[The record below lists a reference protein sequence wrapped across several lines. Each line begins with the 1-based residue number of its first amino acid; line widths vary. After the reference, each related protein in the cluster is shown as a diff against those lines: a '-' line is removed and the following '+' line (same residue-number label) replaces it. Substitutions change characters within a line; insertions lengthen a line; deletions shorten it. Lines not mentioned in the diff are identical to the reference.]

1 MARKINVKLI
11 MELRDAGLSRST
23 IASTRH
29 ISRHSVSDVFN
40 IADEKGIRY
49 SDIRNLEEQEV
60 YRLFYPEK
68 FANETMYGDPDYEHV
83 HQELKKVGVTLK
95 LLHEEYVERCERNG
109 EIPMG
114 KTKFNEGYAEFTI
127 ANRLTNHLEHKP
139 GERAEVDWSGP
150 TMRYVDISTG
160 ELITVYLFVGTLPY
174 SQYSYVEPCLNMKM
188 DTFIRCH
195 IHMYEYFGGVPV
207 RTVCDNLKTGVVSHP
222 KEGEIVLTDDYAAL
236 GSHYMTAIIPAGVR
250 KPKQKPSVEGTVG
263 KIATAI
269 IARCRNETYY
279 SFVEL
284 KKGVADKLYKFN
296 HEAFQKREGSRYEVL
311 QEERDY
317 LRPLPDVPY
326 EIAEWVYGRAVNLD
340 FHVVYKKNRYSC
352 PYQYAKKKVDLKV
365 TDRFVEIYYK
375 GERLTTHNR
384 FPDYMKNKYSTHPE
398 DMPPA
403 FRNIV
408 QWDDERIR
416 NWAGSIGKSA
426 REVIDRIFRS
436 VRIKEQGYN
445 PCLAVLRLS
454 RTYTDARLETACE
467 LAISRGIKVP
477 RYHHLK
483 AILTANQDI
492 TYKEQL
498 DSESSFDDSS
508 MGYLRGSDYYR
519 EGGDPDG
526 E

>member
-11 MELRDAGLSRST
+11 MQLRDAGLSRRT

-40 IADEKGIRY
+40 IADEKEIHY
-49 SDIRNLEEQEV
+49 SDIRDLEETEV

-68 FANETMYGDPDYEHV
+68 HANETMYGDPDYEHV

-95 LLHEEYVERCERNG
+95 LLHEEYVDRCEANG

-114 KTKFNEGYAEFTI
+114 KTKFNEGYAEYTI
-127 ANRLTNHLEHKP
+127 INRLTNHLEHKP

-150 TMRYVDISTG
+150 TMRYVDPSTG
-160 ELITVYLFVGTLPY
+160 EIITVYLFVGTLPY

-188 DTFIRCH
+188 DTFLRCH
-195 IHMYEYFGGVPV
+195 IHMYEYFGGVPI
-207 RTVCDNLKTGVVSHP
+207 RTVCDNLKTGVVKHP
-222 KEGEIVLTDDYAAL
+222 KEGEIILTEDYAAL
-236 GSHYMTAIIPAGVR
+236 GSHYMTAIMPAGVR
-250 KPKQKPSVEGTVG
+250 KPKQKASVEGTVG

-269 IARCRNETYY
+269 IARCRNDIYY
-279 SFVEL
+279 SFAEL
-284 KKGVADKLYKFN
+284 KKSVSSKLEKFN

-311 QEERDY
+311 MEEREF
-317 LRPLPDVPY
+317 LHSLPDVPY
-326 EIAEWVYGRAVNLD
+326 EISEWVYGRTVNLD

-352 PYQYAKKKVDLKV
+352 PYQYARKKVDLRI
-365 TDRFVEIYYK
+365 TDQTIEIYHK
-375 GERLTTHNR
+375 NERLTTHNK
-384 FPDYMKNKYSTHPE
+384 FPDYTSNKYSTHPE

-408 QWDDERIR
+408 DWDDERIR
-416 NWAGSIGKSA
+416 NWAASIGKSM
-426 REVIDRIFRS
+426 RIVIDRIFNT

-454 RTYTDARLETACE
+454 RSYTDARLETACE

-477 RYHHLK
+477 RYRHLK
-483 AILTANQDI
+483 AILSANQDI
-492 TYKEQL
+492 LYKEQKDAL
-498 DSESSFDDSS
+498 SDVETDCT
-508 MGYLRGSDYYR
+508 GYLRGSDYYR
-519 EGGDPDG
+519 KGGAQDA
-526 E
+526 